1 MIEHIIGYHCGP
13 ALAGIKPAN
22 LVAFQKG
29 QFSNIF
35 SEINRLNKELNGRD
49 IFLEILC
56 ECDKRVLVMVYR
68 SKILNQCLQD
78 PERRDFL
85 YRLGYPADIFC
96 QLKHLKEKLENKG
109 FPHEIGAF
117 LGYPMQDI
125 YGFLS
130 KKEEECLLTGEWKVY
145 HNQESAKKMFC
156 RYQACRK
163 GILKR
168 LMEGKTLAQLFCAA

>member
-56 ECDKRVLVMVYR
+56 
-68 SKILNQCLQD
+68 
-78 PERRDFL
+78 
-85 YRLGYPADIFC
+85 
-96 QLKHLKEKLENKG
+96 
-109 FPHEIGAF
+109 
-117 LGYPMQDI
+117 
-125 YGFLS
+125 
-130 KKEEECLLTGEWKVY
+130 
-145 HNQESAKKMFC
+145 
-156 RYQACRK
+156 
-163 GILKR
+163 
-168 LMEGKTLAQLFCAA
+168 